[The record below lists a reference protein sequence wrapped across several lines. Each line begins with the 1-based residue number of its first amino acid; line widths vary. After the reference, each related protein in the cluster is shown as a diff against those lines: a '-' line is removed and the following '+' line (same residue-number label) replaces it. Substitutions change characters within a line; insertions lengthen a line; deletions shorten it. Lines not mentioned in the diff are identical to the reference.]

1 MRRKEDRRTLT
12 TEEYAKKILKELA
25 EQDYSADDALDVL
38 KRVEV
43 LVRNVRANL
52 YREAGKT
59 TLKDAIGKSEIEC
72 LNNFND
78 ETVLHYCTKQEM
90 EKLFCRYGS
99 LDWKVGNECN
109 IKKLTA
115 DMVGFGT
122 EQSQRIIIDYDKN
135 YGKFLVR
142 RIYKDYGV
150 SSDTP

>member
-1 MRRKEDRRTLT
+1 M
-12 TEEYAKKILKELA
+12 
-25 EQDYSADDALDVL
+25 
-38 KRVEV
+38 
-43 LVRNVRANL
+43 
-52 YREAGKT
+52 G
-59 TLKDAIGKSEIEC
+59 EIEC

-90 EKLFCRYGS
+90 EELFCRYGG
-99 LDWKVGNECN
+99 LDWKVGNECD

-115 DMVGFGT
+115 DMAGFGI

-142 RIYKDYGV
+142 RIYMDYGV